1 MFGSFTSS
9 LDTGRGDSSNARWCG
24 DWLPSSGACPRL
36 QSAGGAHLRVRP
48 SLRTLPLTGD
58 PLYPSPLA
66 GEGEGG
72 GCHVIATLPLA
83 LRAPRR
89 NLDSDQKTEA
99 GGSGGE
105 REARL
110 ISRNHLGKL
119 MKSQVRAE
127 AVQHAVEAQWPI
139 RTHGS

>member
-1 MFGSFTSS
+1 MAGGLAPFP
-9 LDTGRGDSSNARWCG
+9 N
-24 DWLPSSGACPRL
+24 GACPP
-36 QSAGGAHLRVRP
+36 SCAHHWYSVGCRSGIRP
-48 SLRTLPLTGD
+48 ALLS
-58 PLYPSPLA
+58 
-66 GEGEGG
+66 
-72 GCHVIATLPLA
+72 

-89 NLDSDQKTEA
+89 NLDSDQKNEA